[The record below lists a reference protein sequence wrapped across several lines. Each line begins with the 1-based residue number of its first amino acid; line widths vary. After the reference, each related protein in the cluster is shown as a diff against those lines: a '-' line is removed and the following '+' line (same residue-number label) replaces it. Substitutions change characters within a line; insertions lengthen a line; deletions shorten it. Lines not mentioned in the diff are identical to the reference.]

1 MPFLRMLQGLWEEG
15 VTLGRGG
22 EEQGGP
28 GQEAQKALL
37 AEPSVQGE
45 LPFTL
50 HGFLLAMGRGMPG
63 EMQGQQLQE
72 MLTRVSKPHCSPTS
86 ARASLG
92 INIPKHSVTAL
103 DAAQWH
109 QSHTAQPKPGLMF
122 Y

>member
-1 MPFLRMLQGLWEEG
+1 MG
-15 VTLGRGG
+15 LGRRLRRHC
-22 EEQGGP
+22 
-28 GQEAQKALL
+28 LL
-37 AEPSVQGE
+37 SPVFQGE

-50 HGFLLAMGRGMPG
+50 HRFLLAMGRGMPG

-109 QSHTAQPKPGLMF
+109 QSHIAQPKPGLMF